1 MKYEKRETE
10 KKFESINKK
19 TEVGLSIIF
28 ISILFLMCGCQSKE
42 DSMNFRIFPKSN
54 TEKAKEYVDIVFN
67 AVSEEDEDAVFNLFS
82 DKVKEEVGEEELR
95 SQIKEL
101 IRFYQGTEIQSKEG
115 VVEDHTGN
123 EYGVKKIRMKVLY
136 GIKTDNGDYEI
147 ALTYVARAD
156 ENPKEE
162 GFECLQIA
170 KKETVEETEGF
181 MWEDYNIYHGIIIFE

>member
-1 MKYEKRETE
+1 MNVLIK
-10 KKFESINKK
+10 N

-28 ISILFLMCGCQSKE
+28 ISMLFLMCGCQSKE
-42 DSMNFRIFPKSN
+42 DSMNFRLFPKSN

-67 AVSEEDEDAVFNLFS
+67 AVREEDEDAVFNLFS

-156 ENPKEE
+156 ENPEEE